1 MFDALDISVSAL
13 AAQRIR
19 MDTVAGNLA
28 NAFTTRN
35 ADGQAEPYR
44 RRFVVFAEG
53 DGGGG
58 AGVHVGRI
66 GEDPSPSRLV
76 HEPGHPDADA
86 NGYVRYPNVQ
96 VSTEMVNA
104 LEAAR
109 AYEAN
114 ITAMQITKSMVS
126 NTLRLLA

>member
-13 AAQRIR
+13 TAQRIR

-66 GEDPSPSRLV
+66 GEDASAARLV

-96 VSTEMVNA
+96 VSTEMINA

-114 ITAMQITKSMVS
+114 ITAMQVTKSMVS